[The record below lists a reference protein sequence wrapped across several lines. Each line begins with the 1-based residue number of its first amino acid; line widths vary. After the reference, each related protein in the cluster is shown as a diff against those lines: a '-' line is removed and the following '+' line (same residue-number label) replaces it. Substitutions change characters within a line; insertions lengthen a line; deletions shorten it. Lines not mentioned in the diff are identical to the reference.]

1 VVHTRKVRLG
11 TNSSDEFIQKLNE
24 KNKKIQELFL
34 EKMKKATLTVSVK
47 GMLGDSTIAVQTTFD
62 PMLVQK
68 FFEETIKKL
77 QDWTSQ
83 DITITNNE
91 DLRRIFVKFESREE
105 NFIIS
110 GHMSI
115 QFHVL
120 LYYKPD
126 NKVIE
131 FQKELS
137 QIIDKTKNTET
148 NLANEGEQYII
159 EKLKDLGYD
168 DLAHKDLF
176 ELLYENDEL
185 REKIYR
191 GIDEQSDVN
200 VQDLLKRKKQL
211 FDELDNLLME
221 CYQTSSVLI
230 DDSKL
235 VTGEEGFLFSL
246 DLEYVKNNVKE
257 GMFNT
262 KKFTEK
268 VKEKLLNRLD
278 EIIKILNV

>member
-1 VVHTRKVRLG
+1 MRLG

-34 EKMKKATLTVSVK
+34 DKMKKATRTVTVK

-62 PMLVQK
+62 PMLVQE
-68 FFEETIKKL
+68 FFEKTIKKL
-77 QDWTSQ
+77 QNWSSQ

-91 DLRRIFVKFESREE
+91 DLRRIFVKFESKEG
-105 NFIIS
+105 NCIIS

-148 NLANEGEQYII
+148 NLADEGEQYII
-159 EKLKDLGYD
+159 EKLKELGYD

-176 ELLYENDEL
+176 ELFYENDKL

-191 GIDEQSDVN
+191 DIDELSDVD
-200 VQDLLKRKKQL
+200 VQSLLKRKKQL

-221 CYQTSSVLI
+221 CYQTSAVLI

-246 DLEYVKNNVKE
+246 DLEYVKNNVKQ

-262 KKFTEK
+262 KKFSEK
-268 VKEKLLNRLD
+268 IKEKIVDRLD
-278 EIIKILNV
+278 EIIKILKM

>member
-1 VVHTRKVRLG
+1 VRLG

-24 KNKKIQELFL
+24 KNKKIQELYF
-34 EKMKKATLTVSVK
+34 EKMKKATLTITVK
-47 GMLGDSTIAVQTTFD
+47 GMLGDSTIAVQSTFD
-62 PMLVQK
+62 PMLVQT
-68 FFEETIKKL
+68 FYEETIKKL
-77 QDWTSQ
+77 QGWATQ
-83 DITITNNE
+83 DITTTNND
-91 DLRRIFVKFESREE
+91 DLRRIFVKFESKVE
-105 NFIIS
+105 NFIMS

-137 QIIDKTKNTET
+137 QLIDKTKNTEN
-148 NLANEGEQYII
+148 NLANEGEQHII
-159 EKLKDLGYD
+159 EKLKDLGYN
-168 DLAHKDLF
+168 DLAHKELF

-191 GIDEQSDVN
+191 DIDEHSDVD
-200 VQDLLKRKKQL
+200 VQSLLNRKKQL

-262 KKFTEK
+262 KKISEK
-268 VKEKLLNRLD
+268 TKEKLVNRLN

>member
-1 VVHTRKVRLG
+1 VRLG

-24 KNKKIQELFL
+24 KNKKIQEIFL
-34 EKMKKATLTVSVK
+34 EKMKKATRTVTVK

-62 PMLVQK
+62 PMLVQE
-68 FFEETIKKL
+68 FFKKTIQNL
-77 QDWTSQ
+77 QNWASQ
-83 DITITNNE
+83 DLTVTNNE
-91 DLRRIFVKFESREE
+91 DLRRIFVKFESTDG
-105 NFIIS
+105 NYITS

-137 QIIDKTKNTET
+137 EIIDKTKNTET
-148 NLANEGEQYII
+148 NLADEGEQYII
-159 EKLKDLGYD
+159 KKLKDLGYD
-168 DLAHKDLF
+168 DLEHKDLF
-176 ELLYENDEL
+176 ELFYENDEL
-185 REKIYR
+185 RDKIYHD
-191 GIDEQSDVN
+191 IDGLSDVD
-200 VQDLLKRKKQL
+200 VQSLLKRKKQL

-221 CYQTSSVLI
+221 CYQTSAVLI

-246 DLEYVKNNVKE
+246 DLEHVKNNVKQ

-262 KKFTEK
+262 KKISEK

-278 EIIKILNV
+278 EIIKILNI

>member
-1 VVHTRKVRLG
+1 MRLG

-68 FFEETIKKL
+68 FFEKTIKKL
-77 QDWTSQ
+77 QGWTSQ
-83 DITITNNE
+83 DITITNND
-91 DLRRIFVKFESREE
+91 DLRRIFVKFESKEG
-105 NFIIS
+105 NCIIS

-137 QIIDKTKNTET
+137 QLIDKTKNTET

-159 EKLKDLGYD
+159 EKLKDLGYN
-168 DLAHKDLF
+168 DLAHKELF

-191 GIDEQSDVN
+191 EIDEQSDVD
-200 VQDLLKRKKQL
+200 VQSLLKRKKQL

-246 DLEYVKNNVKE
+246 DLEHVKNNVKE

-262 KKFTEK
+262 KKISEN

-278 EIIKILNV
+278 EIIKILNI

>member
-1 VVHTRKVRLG
+1 VRLG

-24 KNKKIQELFL
+24 KNKKIQELYF
-34 EKMKKATLTVSVK
+34 EKMKKATLTVTVK
-47 GMLGDSTIAVQTTFD
+47 GMLGDSTIAVQSTFD
-62 PMLVQK
+62 PMLVQT
-68 FFEETIKKL
+68 FYEETIKKL
-77 QDWTSQ
+77 QGWATQ
-83 DITITNNE
+83 DITTTNND
-91 DLRRIFVKFESREE
+91 DLRRIFVKFESKVE
-105 NFIIS
+105 NFIMS

-137 QIIDKTKNTET
+137 QLIDKTKNTEN

-159 EKLKDLGYD
+159 EKLKDLGYN
-168 DLAHKDLF
+168 DLAHKELF

-191 GIDEQSDVN
+191 DIDEHSDVD
-200 VQDLLKRKKQL
+200 VQSLLNRKKQL

-262 KKFTEK
+262 KKISEK
-268 VKEKLLNRLD
+268 TKEKLVNRLN

>member
-1 VVHTRKVRLG
+1 VRLG

-24 KNKKIQELFL
+24 KNKNIQELFL
-34 EKMKKATLTVSVK
+34 EKMIKATRTVIVK

-68 FFEETIKKL
+68 FFEKTIKKL
-77 QDWTSQ
+77 QGWTSQ
-83 DITITNNE
+83 DITITNND
-91 DLRRIFVKFESREE
+91 DLRRIFVKFESKEG
-105 NFIIS
+105 NCIIS

-159 EKLKDLGYD
+159 EKLKDLGYN
-168 DLAHKDLF
+168 DLTHKDLF

-191 GIDEQSDVN
+191 SIDERSDGN
-200 VQDLLKRKKQL
+200 VQSLLKRKKQL
-211 FDELDNLLME
+211 FDDLDNLLME

-246 DLEYVKNNVKE
+246 DIEYVKNNVKE
-257 GMFNT
+257 GLFNP
-262 KKFTEK
+262 KKFSEK
-268 VKEKLLNRLD
+268 VKEKLVYRLD
-278 EIIKILNV
+278 EIIKILKM

>member
-1 VVHTRKVRLG
+1 VRLG
-11 TNSSDEFIQKLNE
+11 TISSDEFIQKLNE
-24 KNKKIQELFL
+24 KNKIIQEMFL
-34 EKMKKATLTVSVK
+34 EKMKKATRTVTVK
-47 GMLGDSTIAVQTTFD
+47 GMLGDSTISVQTTFD
-62 PMLVQK
+62 PMLVQE
-68 FFEETIKKL
+68 FFKKTIKKL

-83 DITITNNE
+83 DITITNND
-91 DLRRIFVKFESREE
+91 DLRRIFVKFESKEG
-105 NFIIS
+105 NFIMS

-137 QIIDKTKNTET
+137 QIIDKTKNIET
-148 NLANEGEQYII
+148 NLADKGEQHII
-159 EKLKDLGYD
+159 EKLKDLGYN

-176 ELLYENDEL
+176 ELFYENDVL
-185 REKIYR
+185 REKIYHD
-191 GIDEQSDVN
+191 IDELSDADVQS
-200 VQDLLKRKKQL
+200 LLKRKKQL
-211 FDELDNLLME
+211 FDNLDNLLME

-262 KKFTEK
+262 KKFSEN
-268 VKEKLLNRLD
+268 VKEKLVDRLD

>member
-1 VVHTRKVRLG
+1 VRLG

-24 KNKKIQELFL
+24 KNKKIQEIFI
-34 EKMKKATLTVSVK
+34 EKMKKATRTVTVK

-62 PMLVQK
+62 PMLVQE
-68 FFEETIKKL
+68 FFKKTIQKL
-77 QDWTSQ
+77 QDWASQ
-83 DITITNNE
+83 DMTVTNNE
-91 DLRRIFVKFESREE
+91 DLRRIFVKFESTEG
-105 NFIIS
+105 NYIIS

-126 NKVIE
+126 NKVIK

-137 QIIDKTKNTET
+137 EIIDKTKNTET
-148 NLANEGEQYII
+148 NLADEGEQYII
-159 EKLKDLGYD
+159 KKLKDLGYD

-176 ELLYENDEL
+176 ELFYENDEL
-185 REKIYR
+185 RDKIYHD
-191 GIDEQSDVN
+191 IDGLSDVD
-200 VQDLLKRKKQL
+200 VQSLLKRKKQL

-221 CYQTSSVLI
+221 CYQTSAVLI

-246 DLEYVKNNVKE
+246 DLEHVKNNVKE

-262 KKFTEK
+262 KKISEK

-278 EIIKILNV
+278 EIIKILNI

>member
-1 VVHTRKVRLG
+1 MRLG

-34 EKMKKATLTVSVK
+34 EKMKKATRTVTVK
-47 GMLGDSTIAVQTTFD
+47 GMLGDSTITVQTTFD
-62 PMLVQK
+62 PMLVQE
-68 FFEETIKKL
+68 FFKKTIQNL
-77 QDWTSQ
+77 PNWISQ
-83 DITITNNE
+83 DITVTNNE
-91 DLRRIFVKFESREE
+91 DLRRIFVKFESTDG
-105 NFIIS
+105 NYITS

-137 QIIDKTKNTET
+137 EIIDKTKNTET

-159 EKLKDLGYD
+159 KKLKDLGYD
-168 DLAHKDLF
+168 DLEHKDLF
-176 ELLYENDEL
+176 ELFYENDEL
-185 REKIYR
+185 RDKIYHD
-191 GIDEQSDVN
+191 IDGLSDVD
-200 VQDLLKRKKQL
+200 VQSLLKRKKQL
-211 FDELDNLLME
+211 FDDLDNLLME
-221 CYQTSSVLI
+221 CYQTSAVLI

-246 DLEYVKNNVKE
+246 DLEHVKNNVKQ

-262 KKFTEK
+262 KKISEN

-278 EIIKILNV
+278 EIIKILNI

>member
-1 VVHTRKVRLG
+1 MRLG
-11 TNSSDEFIQKLNE
+11 TNSSDEFIQRLNE
-24 KNKKIQELFL
+24 KNEKIQELFL
-34 EKMKKATLTVSVK
+34 EKMKKATMTVSVK

-77 QDWTSQ
+77 QGWTFQ
-83 DITITNNE
+83 DVTITNND
-91 DLRRIFVKFESREE
+91 DLRRIFVKFETIEE
-105 NFIIS
+105 NFIMS

-137 QIIDKTKNTET
+137 QLIDKTKNTEI
-148 NLANEGEQYII
+148 NLANENEQYII
-159 EKLKDLGYD
+159 EKLKDLGYN
-168 DLAHKDLF
+168 DLEHKELF

-191 GIDEQSDVN
+191 GIDEHSDVD
-200 VQDLLKRKKQL
+200 VQSLLKRKKQL

-246 DLEYVKNNVKE
+246 DLEYVKNNIKE
-257 GMFNT
+257 GMFKT
-262 KKFTEK
+262 KKISEK
-268 VKEKLLNRLD
+268 VKEKLGNRLD
-278 EIIKILNV
+278 EIINILNV

>member
-1 VVHTRKVRLG
+1 MRLG
-11 TNSSDEFIQKLNE
+11 TISSDEFIQKLNE

-34 EKMKKATLTVSVK
+34 EKMKKATRTVTVK

-62 PMLVQK
+62 PMLVQE
-68 FFEETIKKL
+68 FFKKTIEKL
-77 QDWTSQ
+77 QGWASQ
-83 DITITNNE
+83 DMTVTNNE
-91 DLRRIFVKFESREE
+91 DLRRIFIKFESKEE

-126 NKVIE
+126 NNVIE

-159 EKLKDLGYD
+159 EKLKDLGYN

-191 GIDEQSDVN
+191 DIDELSDVD
-200 VQDLLKRKKQL
+200 VQSLLKRKKQL

-262 KKFTEK
+262 KKFSEK
-268 VKEKLLNRLD
+268 VKEKLVDRLD

>member
-1 VVHTRKVRLG
+1 MRLG

-34 EKMKKATLTVSVK
+34 EKMKKATLTVSVR

-68 FFEETIKKL
+68 FFEETVKKL
-77 QDWTSQ
+77 QDWAFQ
-83 DITITNNE
+83 DVTITNND
-91 DLRRIFVKFESREE
+91 DLRRIFVKFESIEE
-105 NFIIS
+105 NYIMS

-126 NKVIE
+126 NQVIE

-137 QIIDKTKNTET
+137 ELIDKTKNTEI
-148 NLANEGEQYII
+148 NFANENEQYII
-159 EKLKDLGYD
+159 EKLKDLGYN
-168 DLAHKDLF
+168 DLAHKEIF

-185 REKIYR
+185 REKIYHD
-191 GIDEQSDVN
+191 INEHSDVD
-200 VQDLLKRKKQL
+200 VQSLLKRKKQL
-211 FDELDNLLME
+211 FDDLDNLLME

-230 DDSKL
+230 DDAKL

-246 DLEYVKNNVKE
+246 DLEYVKNNIKE
-257 GMFNT
+257 GMFKP
-262 KKFTEK
+262 KKISEK
-268 VKEKLLNRLD
+268 VKEKLVNRLD

>member
-1 VVHTRKVRLG
+1 VRLG

-24 KNKKIQELFL
+24 KNKKIQEIFL
-34 EKMKKATLTVSVK
+34 EKMKKATRTVTVK
-47 GMLGDSTIAVQTTFD
+47 GMLGDSTISVQTTFD
-62 PMLVQK
+62 PMLVQE
-68 FFEETIKKL
+68 FFKKTINEL

-91 DLRRIFVKFESREE
+91 DLRRIFVKFESKEG

-148 NLANEGEQYII
+148 NLAEEGEQYII
-159 EKLKDLGYD
+159 KKLKDLGYN

-176 ELLYENDEL
+176 ELFYENDEL

-191 GIDEQSDVN
+191 DIDELSDNDVQS
-200 VQDLLKRKKQL
+200 LLKRKKQL
-211 FDELDNLLME
+211 FDDLDNLLME
-221 CYQTSSVLI
+221 CYQTSAVLI

-262 KKFTEK
+262 KKFSEK
-268 VKEKLLNRLD
+268 VKENLVNRLD
-278 EIIKILNV
+278 EIIKILNM

>member
-1 VVHTRKVRLG
+1 VRLG

-24 KNKKIQELFL
+24 KNKKIQEIFL
-34 EKMKKATLTVSVK
+34 EKMKKATRTVTVK
-47 GMLGDSTIAVQTTFD
+47 GMLGDSTISVQTTFD
-62 PMLVQK
+62 PMLVQE
-68 FFEETIKKL
+68 FFKKTINEL

-91 DLRRIFVKFESREE
+91 DLRRIFVKFESKEG

-148 NLANEGEQYII
+148 NLAEEGEQYII
-159 EKLKDLGYD
+159 KKLKDLGYN

-176 ELLYENDEL
+176 ELFYENDEL

-191 GIDEQSDVN
+191 DIDELSDNDVQS
-200 VQDLLKRKKQL
+200 LLKRKKQL
-211 FDELDNLLME
+211 FDDLDNLLME
-221 CYQTSSVLI
+221 CYQTSAVLI

-246 DLEYVKNNVKE
+246 DLEYVKNNVKK

-262 KKFTEK
+262 KKFSEK
-268 VKEKLLNRLD
+268 VKENLVNRLD
-278 EIIKILNV
+278 EIIKILNM

>member
-1 VVHTRKVRLG
+1 MRLG
-11 TNSSDEFIQKLNE
+11 TNSSDEFIQNLNE

-34 EKMKKATLTVSVK
+34 EKMKKATLTVTVK

-77 QDWTSQ
+77 QGWTFQ
-83 DITITNNE
+83 DVTITNND
-91 DLRRIFVKFESREE
+91 DLRRIFVKFESIEE
-105 NFIIS
+105 NYIMS

-137 QIIDKTKNTET
+137 QLIDKTKNTEI
-148 NLANEGEQYII
+148 NFANENEQYII
-159 EKLKDLGYD
+159 EKLKDLGYN
-168 DLAHKDLF
+168 DLAHKELF

-191 GIDEQSDVN
+191 DINEHSDVD
-200 VQDLLKRKKQL
+200 VQSLLKRKKQL

-246 DLEYVKNNVKE
+246 DLEYVKNNIKE
-257 GMFNT
+257 GMFKT
-262 KKFTEK
+262 KKISEK
-268 VKEKLLNRLD
+268 VKEKLVNRLD

>member
-1 VVHTRKVRLG
+1 VRLG

-77 QDWTSQ
+77 QGWTFQ
-83 DITITNNE
+83 DVTITNND
-91 DLRRIFVKFESREE
+91 DLRRIFVKFESIEE
-105 NFIIS
+105 NYIMS

-137 QIIDKTKNTET
+137 QLIDKTKNTEI
-148 NLANEGEQYII
+148 NFANENEQYII
-159 EKLKDLGYD
+159 EKLKDLGYNN
-168 DLAHKDLF
+168 LAHKELF

-191 GIDEQSDVN
+191 DINEHSDVD
-200 VQDLLKRKKQL
+200 VQSLLKRKKQL

-246 DLEYVKNNVKE
+246 DLEYVKNNIKE
-257 GMFNT
+257 GMFKT
-262 KKFTEK
+262 KKISKK
-268 VKEKLLNRLD
+268 VKEKLGNRLD
-278 EIIKILNV
+278 EIINILNV

>member
-1 VVHTRKVRLG
+1 VRLG

-24 KNKKIQELFL
+24 KHEKIQELFL

-47 GMLGDSTIAVQTTFD
+47 GMLGDSTIAVQSTFD

-68 FFEETIKKL
+68 FFEETVKKL
-77 QDWTSQ
+77 QGWAFQ
-83 DITITNNE
+83 DVTITNND
-91 DLRRIFVKFESREE
+91 DLRRIFVKFESIEE
-105 NFIIS
+105 NYIMS

-137 QIIDKTKNTET
+137 QLIDKTKNTEI
-148 NLANEGEQYII
+148 NFANENEQYII
-159 EKLKDLGYD
+159 EKLKDLGYN
-168 DLAHKDLF
+168 DLAHKEIF

-185 REKIYR
+185 REKIYHD
-191 GIDEQSDVN
+191 INEHSDVD
-200 VQDLLKRKKQL
+200 VQSLLKRKKQL

-230 DDSKL
+230 DDAKL

-246 DLEYVKNNVKE
+246 DLEYVKNNIKE
-257 GMFNT
+257 GMFKP
-262 KKFTEK
+262 KKISEK

>member
-1 VVHTRKVRLG
+1 MRLG
-11 TNSSDEFIQKLNE
+11 TNSSDEFIHKLNE
-24 KNKKIQELFL
+24 KNEKIQELFL
-34 EKMKKATLTVSVK
+34 EKMKKATLTVTVK
-47 GMLGDSTIAVQTTFD
+47 GMLGDSTITNQTTFD
-62 PMLVQK
+62 PMLVQN
-68 FFEETIKKL
+68 FFEKTIKKL
-77 QDWTSQ
+77 QNWTAQ

-91 DLRRIFVKFESREE
+91 DLRRIFVKFESKEE

-159 EKLKDLGYD
+159 EKLKDLGYN

-191 GIDEQSDVN
+191 DIDELSDVD
-200 VQDLLKRKKQL
+200 VQSLLKRKKQL

-262 KKFTEK
+262 KKFSEK
-268 VKEKLLNRLD
+268 VKEKLVDRLD
-278 EIIKILNV
+278 EIIKILNM

>member
-1 VVHTRKVRLG
+1 VRLG

-34 EKMKKATLTVSVK
+34 DKMKKATRTVTVK

-62 PMLVQK
+62 PMLVQE
-68 FFEETIKKL
+68 FFEKTIKKL
-77 QDWTSQ
+77 QNWSSQ

-91 DLRRIFVKFESREE
+91 DLRRIFVKFESKEG
-105 NFIIS
+105 NCIIS

-148 NLANEGEQYII
+148 NLADEGEQYII
-159 EKLKDLGYD
+159 EKLKELGYD

-176 ELLYENDEL
+176 ELFYENDKL

-191 GIDEQSDVN
+191 DIDELSDVD
-200 VQDLLKRKKQL
+200 VQSLLKRKKQL

-230 DDSKL
+230 DDSRL

-246 DLEYVKNNVKE
+246 DLEYVKNNVKQ

-262 KKFTEK
+262 KKFSEK
-268 VKEKLLNRLD
+268 VKEKIVDRLD
-278 EIIKILNV
+278 EIIKILKM

>member
-1 VVHTRKVRLG
+1 MRLG
-11 TNSSDEFIQKLNE
+11 TISSDEFIQKLNE

-34 EKMKKATLTVSVK
+34 EKMKKATRTVTVK

-62 PMLVQK
+62 PMLVQE
-68 FFEETIKKL
+68 FFKKTIEKL
-77 QDWTSQ
+77 QGWASQ
-83 DITITNNE
+83 DMTVTNNE
-91 DLRRIFVKFESREE
+91 DLRRIFIKFESKEE

-126 NKVIE
+126 NNVIE

-148 NLANEGEQYII
+148 NLADESEQHII

-176 ELLYENDEL
+176 ELFYENDEL
-185 REKIYR
+185 REKIY
-191 GIDEQSDVN
+191 GDINELSDVD
-200 VQDLLKRKKQL
+200 VQSLLKRKKQL

-221 CYQTSSVLI
+221 CYQTSAVLI

-257 GMFNT
+257 GMFNP
-262 KKFTEK
+262 KKFSEK
-268 VKEKLLNRLD
+268 VKVKLVNRLD
-278 EIIKILNV
+278 EIINILNL

>member
-1 VVHTRKVRLG
+1 MRLG

-24 KNKKIQELFL
+24 KNKKIQEIFI
-34 EKMKKATLTVSVK
+34 EKMKKATRTITVK

-62 PMLVQK
+62 PMLVQE
-68 FFEETIKKL
+68 FFKKTIQKL
-77 QDWTSQ
+77 QDWASQ
-83 DITITNNE
+83 DITITTNE
-91 DLRRIFVKFESREE
+91 DLRRIFVKFESTEG
-105 NFIIS
+105 NYIMS

-131 FQKELS
+131 YQKELS
-137 QIIDKTKNTET
+137 QIIDKTKNTEA
-148 NLANEGEQYII
+148 NLADEGEQYII
-159 EKLKDLGYD
+159 KKLKDLGYD
-168 DLAHKDLF
+168 DLEHKDLF
-176 ELLYENDEL
+176 ELFYENDEL
-185 REKIYR
+185 RDKIYHD
-191 GIDEQSDVN
+191 IDGLSDVD
-200 VQDLLKRKKQL
+200 VQSLLKRKKQL

-221 CYQTSSVLI
+221 CYQTSAVLI

-246 DLEYVKNNVKE
+246 DLEHVKNNVKE

-262 KKFTEK
+262 KKISEK

-278 EIIKILNV
+278 EIIKILNI